1 MTDWLQTEEMP
12 RRERQVARE
21 EAERRAERRARRGRT
36 LVSVGGVVLIAAVVL
51 AVVLLM
57 GDGGNGGSREV
68 ATSGDVTVEGMPRTA
83 PLQPGE
89 QVPSF
94 TAPGLAGGTVAW
106 DDYRGKPAVLSIW
119 AAWCPHCQVEMP
131 IIDRVM
137 RDHPDIGLV
146 TVVTAIG
153 AQPGPTPA
161 QYMREQG
168 LEFPVAVDDGDGTL
182 ATGLGVTGFPTVYL
196 VNSDGTVALQLGGEV
211 DEQSLRTVVEQ
222 LV

>member
-1 MTDWLQTEEMP
+1 MTDGMQTKETP

-21 EAERRAERRARRGRT
+21 EAERRADARARRGRT
-36 LVSVGGVVLIAAVVL
+36 LASVGGVVLIAAVVL

-57 GDGGNGGSREV
+57 GDGGNGGGGET
-68 ATSGDVTVEGMPRTA
+68 ATPGDVTLEGMPRTA

-89 QVPSF
+89 LVPSF

-106 DDYRGKPAVLSIW
+106 DDYRGSPAVLSVW
-119 AAWCPHCQVEMP
+119 AAWCPHCQAEMP
-131 IIDRVM
+131 VLDRVM
-137 RDHPDIGLV
+137 QDHPDVGLV

-153 AQPGPTPA
+153 AQPGPTPE
-161 QYMREQG
+161 QYMQEQG
-168 LEFPVAVDDGDGTL
+168 LNFPVAVDDGDGTL
-182 ATGLGVTGFPTVYL
+182 ATGLGITGFPTVYF

-211 DEQSLRTVVEQ
+211 DEQTLRTVVEQ

>member
-1 MTDWLQTEEMP
+1 MTEGMQTGTRP

-21 EAERRAERRARRGRT
+21 EAERRAERRAQRSRT
-36 LVSVGGVVLIAAVVL
+36 LVTVGGVVLIAAVVL

-57 GDGGNGGSREV
+57 GDGGSEGGGEA
-68 ATSGDVTVEGMPRTA
+68 ATTGDVTVQGMPRTA

-94 TAPGLAGGTVAW
+94 TAPGLSGGRIAW
-106 DDYRGKPAVLSIW
+106 DEYRGSPALLSVW
-119 AAWCPHCQVEMP
+119 AAWCPHCQAEMP
-131 IIDRVM
+131 VIDRVM
-137 RDHPDIGLV
+137 QDFPDVGVV

-161 QYMREQG
+161 QYMQERG
-168 LEFPVAVDDGDGTL
+168 LDFPVAVDDGDGTL
-182 ATGLGVTGFPTVYL
+182 ARGLGVTGFPTLYF

-211 DEQSLRTVVEQ
+211 DEQTLRTVVEQ
-222 LV
+222 LA